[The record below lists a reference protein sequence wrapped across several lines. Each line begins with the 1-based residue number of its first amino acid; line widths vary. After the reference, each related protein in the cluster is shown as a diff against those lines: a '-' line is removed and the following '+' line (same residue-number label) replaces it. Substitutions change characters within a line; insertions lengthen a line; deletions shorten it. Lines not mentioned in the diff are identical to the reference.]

1 MVSSAGGGA
10 QTAGAL
16 RDKIAKFERKGGV
29 PVPRGSFGLG
39 APPTV
44 EGPRKR
50 GELYG
55 NRISAPA
62 RVVSA
67 SIIGINRPASPTGTS
82 TFGSPEPSPGASPI
96 DQRRSFSLSSIMSD
110 VDEGADYTPITSP
123 TFAFPPDSP
132 ESLASLSYTPE
143 ASPSLSTNG
152 DVGIKYNIV
161 RGTSFQKALEIARNA
176 EQAKL
181 EEALRP
187 QMTGELRP
195 QMTGELRPQMTGEL
209 RPQMTGGSMRR
220 WHDFTMPT
228 PQQPPL
234 EDLAELRERVSYPNT
249 EPPQES
255 PVEESKP
262 ETVVNTAAAIPL
274 AESLP
279 AIAESS
285 PPSPITEISTVVPIE
300 SSSTEETSPPTP
312 SPGPITVET
321 KESEPQAV
329 HPVIIEVAPLTLR
342 KRAPPEA
349 VSVRPA
355 VEETLEPLPEPIQQK
370 EEVLV
375 LPSIAIQTP
384 PAPALEQ
391 EVAPS
396 PPEIF
401 VNDETTVSEP
411 VTVQEVAET
420 YKSNELAARKAALT
434 LDADRIAN
442 DSLMSPPVVTGN
454 MSTLSLTDVFSNYF
468 TGGNPTGTFR
478 STTPP
483 PLPKDLPDPPM
494 SPMATLAYDAP
505 ESPQPPARPR
515 IKAPDLASFL
525 SPPASGFL
533 SAVPTSGG
541 SSMGSMSSM
550 GSRPMS
556 MFETSPGHVARA
568 LRMTPATSRGVPMF
582 LPPNNSRPRK
592 SDFVYFPPTPDE
604 EDTALEEAEAE
615 FGVVTIGH
623 RRRGSEPDLM
633 NTSARPGFSAVV
645 HGKVREVPASAT
657 MPSSRPKPLPETPQI
672 RRTKRAT
679 ILEPPLSPG
688 QGELAA
694 LLQEAVLLED
704 VLDKGELPSETLKPR
719 LEALEERK
727 KDAEAR
733 AKAKTEEQ
741 ARLKE
746 EERQRIAYATAQLQ
760 AKRDQPTEG
769 RLKHTFLIPLSK
781 ARTGQSVHR
790 KEVSTSHGELFPHKP
805 QDDLVVRPKS
815 AGLPDQSG
823 VQSAREDLAVVGQ
836 KTKSLRPKTPDTSA
850 PSIPEMPSKSPKS
863 SRFASFKRLGSISR
877 PGTTSGHPARHSNS
891 TSSEISSEDSA
902 AAVTPPDNNLE
913 FGTRASP
920 INEFGYMQNAPVQS
934 SSTSFPSLSP
944 KKSTSGMG
952 RATSFA
958 EKMWSRARTKS
969 NGSTLSATSD
979 VTGMAQVLCF
989 KHPLNVSV

>member
-1 MVSSAGGGA
+1 MASSTGGGA

-55 NRISAPA
+55 NRIPGPA

-67 SIIGINRPASPTGTS
+67 SIIGISRPASPTGTS
-82 TFGSPEPSPGASPI
+82 MLGSPEPSPGASPI
-96 DQRRSFSLSSIMSD
+96 DQRRSFSLSSVMSD

-152 DVGIKYNIV
+152 DVVGFKYNIV

-176 EQAKL
+176 EQAKM

-209 RPQMTGGSMRR
+209 KPQMTGGSMRR

-234 EDLAELRERVSYPNT
+234 EGLTELRERVSYSNT
-249 EPPQES
+249 EPLES

-262 ETVVNTAAAIPL
+262 ETVVSTAAPTPP

-285 PPSPITEISTVVPIE
+285 PPSPIIESSTMVPIE
-300 SSSTEETSPPTP
+300 SFSTEESIPRTP

-321 KESEPQAV
+321 KEPELQAV
-329 HPVIIEVAPLTLR
+329 PPVIIEVAPLTLR
-342 KRAPPEA
+342 KRASPEA
-349 VSVRPA
+349 VSVKPA
-355 VEETLEPLPEPIQQK
+355 VEETLEPPPEPVQQK

-375 LPSIAIQTP
+375 LPTIAIQTP
-384 PAPALEQ
+384 PAPALERESQ

-396 PPEIF
+396 PPEIV
-401 VNDETTVSEP
+401 VNDETTVPEP
-411 VTVQEVAET
+411 ITVQEVAET
-420 YKSNELAARKAALT
+420 SKSNELAARKAALT

-454 MSTLSLTDVFSNYF
+454 MSALSLTDVFSNYF

-483 PLPKDLPDPPM
+483 PLPKDLPM

-505 ESPQPPARPR
+505 ESPQPRARPR
-515 IKAPDLASFL
+515 IKAPDPTSFL

-556 MFETSPGHVARA
+556 MIETSPGHVARA

-645 HGKVREVPASAT
+645 YGKIREVPASAT
-657 MPSSRPKPLPETPQI
+657 MPSSRPRPLPETPQI

-727 KDAEAR
+727 KEAEAR
-733 AKAKTEEQ
+733 AKAKAEEE

-805 QDDLVVRPKS
+805 QDDLELRPKS

-823 VQSAREDLAVVGQ
+823 SQSAREGLAVVGQ
-836 KTKSLRPKTPDTSA
+836 KTKSQHPKTPDTSA

-863 SRFASFKRLGSISR
+863 SRFASLKRLGSISR

-913 FGTRASP
+913 FGMRASP
-920 INEFGYMQNAPVQS
+920 INEFGYMQNGPVQS

-944 KKSTSGMG
+944 KKSTSGVG

-958 EKMWSRARTKS
+958 EKMWSRARTRS

-979 VTGMAQVLCF
+979 VTGMLPSSF
-989 KHPLNVSV
+989 SKNIS